1 MSTITSYPYQ
11 LKVSDG
17 LVLICDPDKGE
28 PVIRLTPELHEVF
41 MAHVSILMKEARAQ
55 TSIPQEMSHG

>member
-11 LKVSDG
+11 LKVTDG
-17 LVLICDPDKGE
+17 VVLICDPDKGE

-41 MAHVSILMKEARAQ
+41 MAHVSILVKEAREQAA
-55 TSIPQEMSHG
+55 EGGRGRA